1 MQEHRA
7 MGWSGVAV
15 AITLVASLTGLAG
28 CFETETA
35 LAPVDQA
42 TVDVKLVGDWKTAGE
57 GGEGNSVLTVRNFNG
72 REYYIEDRT
81 ADGKTV
87 RYAGYLADVKG
98 ATFLHVRELTDDGTV
113 QKKHVLLR
121 LDRTGD
127 RHVKLRQ
134 LKDEFFTDK
143 PHDTTPLLRAII
155 EQHLDN
161 AAMYDGEP
169 LELTRTGP

>member
-1 MQEHRA
+1 MPLAADVGEHVLRDAEIEA
-7 MGWSGVAV
+7 M
-15 AITLVASLTGLAG
+15 
-28 CFETETA
+28 
-35 LAPVDQA
+35 DQ
-42 TVDVKLVGDWKTAGE
+42 
-57 GGEGNSVLTVRNFNG
+57 RQ
-72 REYYIEDRT
+72 EDRA

-87 RYAGYLADVKG
+87 RYAGFLTDVKG
-98 ATFLHVRELTDDGTV
+98 ATFLHVRELTDDGTLA
-113 QKKHVLLR
+113 KKHVLLR
-121 LDRTGD
+121 IDRTGD
-127 RHVKLRQ
+127 GHVKLRQ